1 MNRIRSWV
9 KSVLLLLVMLF
20 ALDAVLVVC
29 CRGFRLEIADHVIR
43 SATIEFPIVGFLI
56 ALGSLLL
63 VQGKWKETCVLLASL
78 GVAAAL
84 GEAVLHVIDHPWSK
98 PVLKTWLEPVELLGF
113 RMPVNF
119 EGRGVV
125 DEYIKTNSQG
135 LRDVEHAWKKEEGS
149 VRILGLGDSFTF
161 GWGVKLEETFLK
173 QLEGRLS
180 QQIRRPVET
189 INAGV
194 PGYGLNHYY
203 VYLKNIGIKYQPD
216 IVVLAYFTDDLPYS
230 LLETLKPYEED
241 FPERLQY
248 KGGGLHRS
256 RLYNFLTS
264 AAAIIRVRNHA
275 TQVDFIRIMEVRR
288 AAWGR
293 YDHPLITNEG
303 GKAAEKIA
311 LLEEYLRRFKA
322 ITTENHASLVM
333 LFIPDISHL
342 YHPEYQNINRVLRQ
356 LTIKHEIPFVDMTS
370 IFESSA
376 ELSTYYLHPK
386 DAHTNANGHRAMASA
401 LTVLICGAA
410 LSVAPCATGARIDAV
425 GTLQRSQE
433 GTAN

>member
-1 MNRIRSWV
+1 
-9 KSVLLLLVMLF
+9 
-20 ALDAVLVVC
+20 
-29 CRGFRLEIADHVIR
+29 
-43 SATIEFPIVGFLI
+43 
-56 ALGSLLL
+56 
-63 VQGKWKETCVLLASL
+63 
-78 GVAAAL
+78 
-84 GEAVLHVIDHPWSK
+84 
-98 PVLKTWLEPVELLGF
+98 
-113 RMPVNF
+113 
-119 EGRGVV
+119 
-125 DEYIKTNSQG
+125 
-135 LRDVEHAWKKEEGS
+135 
-149 VRILGLGDSFTF
+149 
-161 GWGVKLEETFLK
+161 
-173 QLEGRLS
+173 
-180 QQIRRPVET
+180 
-189 INAGV
+189 V

-230 LLETLKPYEED
+230 LLETLKPYEEN

-293 YDHPLITNEG
+293 YDHPLIMDEG

-322 ITTENHASLVM
+322 ITAEHHASLVM

-356 LTIKHEIPFVDMTS
+356 LTTKHEIPFVDMTP

-376 ELSTYYLHPK
+376 DLSTYYLHPK
-386 DAHTNANGHRAMASA
+386 DAHTNANGHQAMASA
-401 LTVLICGAA
+401 LTALICGVA
-410 LSVAPCATGARIDAV
+410 LSVAPCAAGARIDAA
-425 GTLQRSQE
+425 GTLRRSQE
-433 GTAN
+433 GTVN